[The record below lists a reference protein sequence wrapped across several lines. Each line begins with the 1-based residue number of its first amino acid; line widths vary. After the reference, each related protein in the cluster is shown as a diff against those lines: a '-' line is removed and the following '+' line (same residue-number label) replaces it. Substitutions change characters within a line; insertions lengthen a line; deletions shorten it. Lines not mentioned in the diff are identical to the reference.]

1 MIVRVVDFLVEELQL
16 LLILVET
23 CLVLL
28 VKSLDDKIV
37 MILEFLILVVF
48 IVDDFFELFEFLLVG
63 NDFVLN
69 MNDLLLEFAVDELDM
84 ALMFFLN

>member
-1 MIVRVVDFLVEELQL
+1 MDA
-16 LLILVET
+16 